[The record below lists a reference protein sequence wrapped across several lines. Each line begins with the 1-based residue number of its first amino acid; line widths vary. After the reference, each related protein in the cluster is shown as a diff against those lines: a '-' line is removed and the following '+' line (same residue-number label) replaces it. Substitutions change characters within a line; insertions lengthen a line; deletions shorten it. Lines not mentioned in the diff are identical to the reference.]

1 MWASLS
7 CLQSCVHKPKRRP
20 CDWFSLCTRSRS
32 SRRICSPVGQES
44 VRSSYQS
51 RLERGR
57 NQDLLKAN
65 SRASG
70 EPEHDKNSVD
80 LISASQIS
88 SKAWS
93 QPISA
98 FPQAWKRF
106 FFLRPVVK
114 SWHGHKAKRGLHIH
128 KKKQNK
134 WSVNSQSSGC
144 GVVPT
149 GVALPGCT
157 ITATHLS
164 PAFTNRLITCAG
176 DDSSSHLIPT
186 G

>member
-1 MWASLS
+1 MRLVQSLHKKPQQPEDLLS
-7 CLQSCVHKPKRRP
+7 CR
-20 CDWFSLCTRSRS
+20 T
-32 SRRICSPVGQES
+32 RICEIFIPKQIGERKKPRLAKSQQ
-44 VRSSYQS
+44 QS
-51 RLERGR
+51 FRGAR
-57 NQDLLKAN
+57 AWQKQCWFDICFSDLQLSLVSAN
-65 SRASG
+65 LS
-70 EPEHDKNSVD
+70 
-80 LISASQIS
+80 
-88 SKAWS
+88 
-93 QPISA
+93 
-98 FPQAWKRF
+98 FPTSMKEI